1 MAPAPTLVST
11 CKVARAAPVLTKAPA
26 APKRSVVS
34 LLPAPRTGVG
44 PAAKMTLLVP
54 PALLRAGTVTP
65 PEQRSPTS
73 NLRPDAALPT
83 WPLGVRIGVGCP
95 TVSAS
100 DDGSPRVARLTPTPG
115 GVLASVMSPSAVHS
129 KPALLYEKV
138 DTVQLDA
145 LRVLDEQPQRAAWLL
160 LSLKPPRAAPRPV
173 QRRAPP
179 KPAAFAPSR
188 FRRNHQ
194 AMSKPQQDAD
204 GNYPCAHKK
213 CGCSRVFGHAPASV
227 AHSKACKMRPADWQ
241 ITPV

>member
-1 MAPAPTLVST
+1 MAPAPTVVST
-11 CKVARAAPVLTKAPA
+11 CKVARAPPALGKATP
-26 APKRSVVS
+26 P
-34 LLPAPRTGVG
+34 
-44 PAAKMTLLVP
+44 AKMRLLVP

-65 PEQRSPTS
+65 PEQRSPS
-73 NLRPDAALPT
+73 SSLRPDAALPT
-83 WPLGVRIGVGCP
+83 WPLGVRIGVGCS

-100 DDGSPRVARLTPTPG
+100 DEGSPRVARLPPTPG

-129 KPALLYEKV
+129 EPALLYEKV

-160 LSLKPPRAAPRPV
+160 LSLKPPRAAPRFV

-179 KPAAFAPSR
+179 KPAAFASSR